1 MRDPIWDGKNPHLW
15 IVSGSSGKELQECR
29 RAGYVIANHVSL
41 PLLAGSLKTAG
52 SMSRLERWCFWTG
65 SIWGKKL
72 KIGMRDDD
80 CIADISC
87 EFGEFCRK
95 NGRVIALRIGPFLPA
110 RLLFWFRSGQGR
122 SGGRGRG
129 GHCSRHGGLP
139 GMFAAQ
145 SGKSCA

>member
-1 MRDPIWDGKNPHLW
+1 MGMTVFEAQRQDGHRGLPT
-15 IVSGSSGKELQECR
+15 VSHPPGKSYR
-29 RAGYVIANHVSL
+29 IAKVMDGPWVWSKKGVS
-41 PLLAGSLKTAG
+41 P
-52 SMSRLERWCFWTG
+52 
-65 SIWGKKL
+65 L

-139 GMFAAQ
+139 GMLAAQ

>member
-15 IVSGSSGKELQECR
+15 IESGSSGKELQESR
-29 RAGYVIANHVSL
+29 RAGRLIASHVSL

-52 SMSRLERWCFWTG
+52 SMSRLEGWCFWTG

-72 KIGMRDDD
+72 KIGMRDND

-87 EFGEFCRK
+87 EFGEFCGK
-95 NGRVIALRIGPFLPA
+95 NSRVIGLRIGPFLPA

-139 GMFAAQ
+139 GMAAAQ